1 MHGYHSSSCSY
12 FIPGELRTVLATMVK
27 HIVDRLLEQKDV
39 YSLYLPGFQ
48 CINKHNIYIL
58 YLYIYDKRQTSVYVY
73 VFLFCVQTSGFEQPH
88 FGMQVH
94 HVTLRVLIY
103 IK

>member
-1 MHGYHSSSCSY
+1 M
-12 FIPGELRTVLATMVK
+12 LATMVK

-58 YLYIYDKRQTSVYVY
+58 YLYIYDKRQISVY
-73 VFLFCVQTSGFEQPH
+73 LFMYFYFVCKHQDLSSH
-88 FGMQVH
+88 I
-94 HVTLRVLIY
+94 LACRY
-103 IK
+103 IM